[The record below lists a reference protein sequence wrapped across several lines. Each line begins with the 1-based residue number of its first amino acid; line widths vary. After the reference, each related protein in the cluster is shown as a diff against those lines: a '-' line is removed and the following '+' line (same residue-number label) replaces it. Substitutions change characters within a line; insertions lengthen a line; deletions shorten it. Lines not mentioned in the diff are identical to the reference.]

1 MGLPKSVEILHLMV
15 FTAFFT
21 RLLPPTSHCRQL
33 FVASKTLPC
42 TLSPSN
48 VPVSMMHGHFWSL
61 CSLGGFQPEDS

>member
-1 MGLPKSVEILHLMV
+1 MGLPKSVEILHLMI
-15 FTAFFT
+15 FIAFFT
-21 RLLPPTSHCRQL
+21 RRPPPHCHQL

-61 CSLGGFQPEDS
+61 CSLEGFQPEDS